1 MASTMITAPELPA
14 TLQWVNTERPLQL
27 SELRG
32 KIVLLHFWTS
42 GCIHCMHMMPDLKYL
57 ESKYRDNLVV
67 IGIHSPRFP
76 HDKLKSCV
84 LKAINRFHIRH
95 PVAHDPIM
103 RVWTKYGIKSWP
115 AIVFID
121 AEGHV
126 IGKLGGEG
134 RRKQLDSLI
143 QEHIDKAEK
152 KGILSNQH
160 IGTLRKQ
167 EPESVLS
174 FPGKLFATENHLYIS
189 DSGHNRVIEVNQH
202 GRVMRSFGSGSQGLL
217 DGDATGASFDN
228 PQGLVKLNNYLYVAD
243 TGNHAIRRI
252 DLQSNEVI
260 TIAGD
265 GKIGKGGNQISS
277 DPLALSLNSPWDV
290 CIHGSDLYIAMAGWH
305 QIWKMDL
312 MQNSLVSI
320 SGSGKSD
327 MQDGSSQVA
336 SMAQPSGLSVGDYC
350 LYVADSQSSSVRVV
364 RLPGGQ
370 VSTLIGKSI
379 SSSGDKDGGWSQAQL
394 QHPQA
399 VVSNLKQGQIY
410 IADTY
415 NNKIKLMDEG
425 SKGIKT
431 LDSKNLLDE
440 PSGLSMTSDTLWI
453 ANTNKHEIVKMNLL
467 TRKFEVLE
475 LNEPVIE
482 F

>member
-1 MASTMITAPELPA
+1 MASTRILAPELPT

-57 ESKYRDNLVV
+57 ENKYRENLVV

-121 AEGHV
+121 AEGSV
-126 IGKLGGEG
+126 VGKLGGEG
-134 RRKQLDSLI
+134 RRKQLDQLI
-143 QEHIDKAEK
+143 HEHIAKAEQ
-152 KGILSNQH
+152 KGLLNSQVISIQ
-160 IGTLRKQ
+160 RKQ
-167 EPESVLS
+167 EPDSVLS

-189 DSGHNRVIEVNQH
+189 DSGNNRVIEVNH
-202 GRVMRSFGSGSQGLL
+202 FGRVMRSFGTGSPGLL
-217 DGDATGASFDN
+217 DGDGKDASFDN
-228 PQGLVKLNNYLYVAD
+228 PQGLVKINNYIYVAD

-252 DLQSNEVI
+252 DIQSNEVL

-265 GKIGKGGNQISS
+265 GKIGNAAAQILTNPSS
-277 DPLALSLNSPWDV
+277 VSLNSPWDL
-290 CIHGSDLYIAMAGWH
+290 CSNGSDLYIAMAGWH
-305 QIWKMDL
+305 QIWKFDL
-312 MQNSLVSI
+312 MANTLEAI

-327 MQDGSSQVA
+327 LQDGSSQVA
-336 SMAQPSGLSVGDYC
+336 SMAQPSGLAVGDYC
-350 LYVADSQSSSVRVV
+350 LYVADAQSSSIRIV

-370 VSTLIGKSI
+370 VSTLIGKGL
-379 SSSGDKDGGWSQAQL
+379 SSSGDVDGGWSQAQL

-399 VVSNLKQGQIY
+399 VAANHKNGRIY

-415 NNKIKLMDEG
+415 NNKIKLMDENAK
-425 SKGIKT
+425 SIRT
-431 LDSKNLLDE
+431 LGNKELLDE
-440 PSGLSMTSDTLWI
+440 PSGLSLTGDTLWI
-453 ANTNKHEIVKMNLL
+453 TNTNKHEILKMNLM
-467 TRKFEVLE
+467 TQKFEVMEINE
-475 LNEPVIE
+475 LAID